1 MDHKL
6 HLLETF
12 SARDAQGKSYKV
24 RGYEHMMREDL
35 FVAAEELW
43 ESTGQAEYRLDT
55 GEPLE
60 MLPDGT
66 LRMPGSDVVLTR
78 Q

>member
-12 SARDAQGKSYKV
+12 SARDAHGKSYKV

-35 FVAAEELW
+35 FVAAEEHW
-43 ESTGQAEYRLDT
+43 ESTGQAEYRLDS

-66 LRMPGSDVVLTR
+66 LRMRGSDVVLTR